1 MEAIP
6 PAGSPSSSQVAEM
19 LQRAMTD
26 GQQGRLPE
34 AITGLE
40 AVLAARPHLLAVEL
54 ELARLLLRQGDTRSV
69 VQRLEPALRRR
80 GDELPVEQRL
90 DLIELLVRAQLD
102 LGLWQQAEPGIE
114 RLLQAGR
121 GEGRHRLAL
130 ARAALARG
138 DDRAAT
144 AALER
149 CVQDDGCQSEALL
162 DLARL
167 HGRAQRWEQAID
179 AYNQVLAL
187 RPHEGAGRSELEQV
201 RCHSLMAAGER
212 ALADQHWS
220 AACEAFL
227 ALEALNP
234 SHPGLPERQELLR
247 RLAPS
252 RLRPLQSP
260 SAALERFSQRLDAL
274 EALLEE

>member
-6 PAGSPSSSQVAEM
+6 PAGSPSSSLVAEM
-19 LQRAMTD
+19 LQKARTA
-26 GQQGRLPE
+26 GQLGRLPE
-34 AITGLE
+34 AISGLE

-54 ELARLLLRQGDTRSV
+54 ELARLRVRQGDSRGV

-80 GDELPVEQRL
+80 GDELPSEQRL
-90 DLIELLVRAQLD
+90 DLFELLVRAQLD

-114 RLLQAGR
+114 RLLKAGR

-138 DDRAAT
+138 DDRAAA

-149 CVQDDGCQSEALL
+149 CVQDDGFESEALL
-162 DLARL
+162 ELARL
-167 HGRAQRWEQAID
+167 HGRAHRWQQAMV
-179 AYNQVLAL
+179 AYTQVVAL
-187 RPHEGAGRSELEQV
+187 RPHDDEVHNELEQA
-201 RCHSLMAAGER
+201 RCQALMAAGER
-212 ALADQHWS
+212 ALAEQHWS
-220 AACEAFL
+220 AACEAYL
-227 ALEALNP
+227 ALDALNP
-234 SHPGLPERQELLR
+234 SYPGLQERLELLR

-260 SAALERFSQRLDAL
+260 SPDLERFSHRLDAL
-274 EALLEE
+274 EALLEG